1 MWDAVKAVLRGKIIV
16 LSECIRKE
24 GRSKINNLFPSQK
37 TKKEQIKTK
46 VKRGKEIRIRAEINE
61 FETGKEQRKINE
73 KLIICKDP

>member
-24 GRSKINNLFPSQK
+24 ERSKINNLFPSQK
-37 TKKEQIKTK
+37 TKREQIKTK